1 MKLIKITRH
10 YDKKHLSIHFDNN
23 VSVIVSGIIE
33 NVRKNGDEALKF
45 YEKKFDGVELQ
56 NFKMSENDFIKACN
70 SVGKDYFQMLER
82 CADNIRQFH
91 ECQKQSGYIVER
103 DGVLIGQRVLPI
115 ESVALYVPGGSA
127 SYPSTVLMTAIPAK
141 IAGCPNIFIIT
152 PPPVKPEV
160 IAAASAIGIRDIFTV
175 GGAQAIAASAF
186 GTVSVKKADKI
197 FGPGNIYVTEAK
209 RQVNS
214 LGLAAIDNIAG
225 PSEILIIADRNADPN
240 FIAADLLA
248 QAEHDANACSVLIT
262 TSEKL
267 AQSVSCEIEK
277 QIQCLSR
284 REIAR
289 SSIDRNGVIIVTE
302 SIDDA
307 LKIADDIAPE
317 HLELFV
323 DEPFDLMPK
332 VKNAGSIFLGK
343 YSPEAIGD
351 YFAGSNHTLPTM
363 GTARFA
369 SPLSVNDFVRKSQF
383 IYYSP
388 EAFNMA
394 ACDVEKFAL
403 SEGLTAHAN
412 SVTIRKCTPKIS

>member
-1 MKLIKITRH
+1 MIKITRH

-91 ECQKQSGYIVER
+91 EFQKQSGYIVER

-186 GTVSVKKADKI
+186 GTGSVKKADKI

-225 PSEILIIADRNADPN
+225 PSEILIIADWNADPN

>member
-1 MKLIKITRH
+1 MIKITRH

-91 ECQKQSGYIVER
+91 EFQKQSGYIVER

-225 PSEILIIADRNADPN
+225 PSEILIIADWNADPI

-332 VKNAGSIFLGK
+332 VKNAGSVFLGK